1 MDSLLQRKSR
11 RANRK
16 VKQAL
21 SYLSAG
27 ETMTSLLAAWQ
38 EMKAAN
44 AEDGFVQA
52 LIAEL
57 IVLRS
62 APHTQIKHNLSDE
75 VSG

>member
-38 EMKAAN
+38 EMKAAK
-44 AEDGFVQA
+44 AEDAFVA
-52 LIAEL
+52 LLIAEI

-62 APHTQIKHNLSDE
+62 QQEARCMKDREKE
-75 VSG
+75 VLV